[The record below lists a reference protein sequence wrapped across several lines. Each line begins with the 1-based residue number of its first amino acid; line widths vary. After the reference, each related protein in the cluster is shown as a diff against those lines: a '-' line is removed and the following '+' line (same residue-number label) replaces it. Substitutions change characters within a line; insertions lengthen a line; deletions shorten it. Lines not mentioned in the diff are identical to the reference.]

1 MNRKQRRAEKKAGKR
16 KAKAG
21 ITDNLEQDFAVAV
34 GHHQQGRLT
43 EAEKGYHK
51 ILVAD
56 GTHVLALEN
65 LAALALQSGNNE
77 QAITL
82 LEKSIAINPVRAE
95 AYGNMGIAQRNL
107 QQLDKAV
114 ISFRKALDL
123 KPGYFEAHNN
133 LANALKELGQHEEAV
148 GCYET
153 AITLN
158 PGFVDARYNLANSF
172 RFLGRIDE
180 SIARYKKVIAMVPDH
195 ENAWNNMG
203 LSIKASLA
211 SKSQHGCGDGSY
223 KEGLP
228 PGALAS
234 KHFALLEYYLST
246 FRPHEADTSYDATM
260 AALPNYLGVTTG
272 GVAATTQQ
280 PPLFRQTVALLH
292 FGRSGTGLMHSLI
305 DNHPDV
311 STLPSIYLGGY
322 FNDGIWEE
330 LNQGGPDQLPERF
343 ADRFEVLFDATS
355 PNPVPGP
362 QPEGLSQIGVKEG
375 MTTVGDNRNEVLV
388 VDRDAFC
395 AEARRLIAGLGRID
409 AGQFLHIVHGAYE
422 RALNT
427 PTHKHSIFY
436 HIHNPNTYAGFNFLR
451 QIPDARLMMMVRDP
465 VQSCESWLRS
475 SGANDN
481 YTKHCLRII
490 GMLYDIDR
498 VRFRRQDS
506 VGVRLE
512 DLKSRPEATMRALC
526 KWIGIE
532 ESPTLYEMTAQGKK
546 WWGDPTSPDY
556 DNKKQM
562 SPFDDT
568 CVKRTVGSVFGE
580 RDRLVLETLFYPF
593 SVRFGYREPDPDGFK
608 RDLKQARAILG
619 DLLDFELAIIDRT
632 GTDPQQFRRGGN
644 FLMLRAAM
652 TDRLDVLDDPG
663 TYPHMLKPLINVP
676 K

>member
-1 MNRKQRRAEKKAGKR
+1 MNRNQRRAEKKAAKKKR
-16 KAKAG
+16 GAG
-21 ITDNLEQDFAVAV
+21 TTDKIKQDFNIAFSL
-34 GHHQQGRLT
+34 HQRGQLD
-43 EAEKGYHK
+43 EAEAAYRK
-51 ILVAD
+51 ILEIGGPRPSVFQNLGAI
-56 GTHVLALEN
+56 ALTRKNFEI
-65 LAALALQSGNNE
+65 AASLFRQC
-77 QAITL
+77 I
-82 LEKSIAINPVRAE
+82 KINP
-95 AYGNMGIAQRNL
+95 AYTSAHINL
-107 QQLDKAV
+107 GDVLEEQ
-114 ISFRKALDL
+114 
-123 KPGYFEAHNN
+123 
-133 LANALKELGQHEEAV
+133 GQHEEAAA
-148 GCYET
+148 CFAR
-153 AITLN
+153 AIALD
-158 PGFVDARYNLANSF
+158 PESAEAHYNLANSF

-305 DNHPDV
+305 DNHPEV

-343 ADRFEVLFDATS
+343 ADKFEVLFDATS

-375 MTTVGDNRNEVLV
+375 MTAVGDNRDEVLV

-465 VQSCESWLRS
+465 VQSCESWLKEP
-475 SGANDN
+475 GLDND